1 MTMRLVAVILAAAL
15 VGPAFAAGAATA
27 PQGTPDPRISD
38 GTLRHQL
45 DVARKRWKAANLRNY
60 RYEISVSCFCV
71 PSKGVRYVVR
81 NRVPRIPAHG
91 DTSVATVPRLFKRI
105 QAAIHDRVAKLD
117 VSYGQRG
124 VPKSIYI
131 DSSATIADEEVGYT
145 LTHFT
150 RLK

>member
-15 VGPAFAAGAATA
+15 AGPAFAAAAATL
-27 PQGTPDPRISD
+27 PRSTPDPRIAD

-45 DVARKRWKAANLRNY
+45 DAARAQWKAANLRNY

-71 PSKGVRYVVR
+71 PGKGVRYVVH

-91 DTSVATVPRLFKRI
+91 DKSVASVPRLFKKI
-105 QAAIHDRVAKLD
+105 QAAIHDGVAKLD
-117 VSYGQRG
+117 VTYGRRG
-124 VPKSIYI
+124 VPKSIFI
-131 DSSATIADEEVGYT
+131 DSSINVADEEIGYKIA
-145 LTHFT
+145 HFT